1 MALFRIGGN
10 LANKVIVLALDP
22 DTMPGT
28 LAPYG
33 TITSL
38 GTFEHALVQSEA
50 DDVIPGS
57 KHGFVHALPEHV
69 WEKLRLKSFSNLS
82 TAKTALQ
89 WPDALVDIENW
100 KIVANGNFLTSTG
113 MFTKNP
119 VTLTSGAATAT
130 LVTKHLP
137 SGTTIPVAQLNFVS
151 DNTGVATVSSIG
163 VVTRVAAGVCRIKVT
178 RKDGRFNDVLNEAR
192 VKCT

>member
-1 MALFRIGGN
+1 MALVRIGGN

-38 GTFEHALVQSEA
+38 GTFEHSFGAAETDDAL
-50 DDVIPGS
+50 PGTNY
-57 KHGFVHALPEHV
+57 GLNHALPEHV
-69 WEKLRLKSFSNLS
+69 WEKLRLRSFSNLS
-82 TAKTALQ
+82 TIKTPLQ

-100 KIVANGNFLTSTG
+100 KIIPTGEFLKATG
-113 MFTKNP
+113 IFTKNP
-119 VTLTSGAATAT
+119 VNLTSGTPTRT

-137 SGTTIPVAQLNFVS
+137 SGVTIDVSELNFVS
-151 DNTGVATVSSIG
+151 DNPAIATVSSIG
-163 VVTRVAAGVCRIKVT
+163 VVTRVAVGVCRVRVT
-178 RKDGRFNDVLNEAR
+178 RKDGFLSHIVNEAR